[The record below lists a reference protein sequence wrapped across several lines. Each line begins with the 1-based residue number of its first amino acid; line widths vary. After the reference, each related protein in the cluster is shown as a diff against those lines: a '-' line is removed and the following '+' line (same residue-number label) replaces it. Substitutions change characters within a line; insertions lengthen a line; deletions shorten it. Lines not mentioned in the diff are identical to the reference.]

1 MPQKH
6 FWIST
11 LWYFFLFVQVYM
23 RMRWLAAEQIIMDTK
38 MMCIYF
44 SIIHWQPCI
53 SWIMK
58 DFVKLSELF
67 LIYTFDKVIYHWYTT
82 VDKVTKTDIL
92 RYDEKPR
99 YHRYFYTWS
108 THFIN
113 WCGYFSVWLII
124 FKYGINIYL
133 NFFLILY
140 ILAFIF
146 YNF

>member
-1 MPQKH
+1 
-6 FWIST
+6 
-11 LWYFFLFVQVYM
+11 M
-23 RMRWLAAEQIIMDTK
+23 RMRWLGAEQIIMDTK
-38 MMCIYF
+38 MMCISF
-44 SIIHWQPCI
+44 SIIHLQPCI

-67 LIYTFDKVIYHWYTT
+67 LIYTFVYTI
-82 VDKVTKTDIL
+82 VDKVTMTDIL

-113 WCGYFSVWLII
+113 WCGYFSLWLII

-146 YNF
+146 YNFWMVNPAMSLRLKFK